1 MLKRT
6 SRVALGGMVAA
17 LCVVLMLLTGVLPF
31 LTYAVPAMAGMLMVV
46 TVIECGHKWALL
58 VYLAV
63 SLLSLL
69 MAPDKVAAF
78 VFVFFL
84 GYYPILKDALERIPS
99 RIGQWLVKLLL
110 FNVSITAAYLIMI
123 YGLQMPD
130 VMTEMGGLGRFT
142 GVVTLGLA
150 NVVFVIFDRALTRV
164 IGFYITVFRPKFLRR
179 FG

>member
-17 LCVVLMLLTGVLPF
+17 LSVVLMLLTGVLPF

-46 TVIECGHKWALL
+46 TVIECGRKWALM
-58 VYLAV
+58 VYIAV

-69 MAPDKVAAF
+69 LAPDKVAAF

-84 GYYPILKDALERIPS
+84 GYYPILKSVLEHIPT
-99 RIGQWLVKLLL
+99 RFLEWLVKLVI
-110 FNVSITAAYLIMI
+110 FNVSITAAYIVMI

-150 NVVFVIFDRALTRV
+150 NIVFVIFDKALTRV
-164 IGFYITVFRPKFLRR
+164 ISFYMTIFRPKFLRR